1 MQRPVNL
8 ILKIQTRYN
17 QLTKAEK
24 KIADYVLKDKE
35 NIIYMSI
42 TELANACGV
51 GETSVYRFCQT
62 MKFRGYQE
70 FKMELSLYLASSRT
84 NDTEDESQDFGFE
97 KERMDRQFEA
107 IKETYQLLDL
117 KAITRIVEMMEKAN
131 SIFFFGVGGSAQTA
145 QDFWN
150 KFLRITPK
158 VRIIQDAH
166 MQAMAASLLTE
177 DDLVFLI
184 SYSGSTKDIVNIA
197 DIAKETHAKIVGITR
212 YQKSPLT
219 KYTDEILL
227 CGSKESPLEGGS
239 LTVKTSQ
246 IYLLDLLY
254 TTYYQRNKKC
264 SVRNQ
269 HRSSQAV
276 VDRLF

>member
-8 ILKIQTRYN
+8 ILKIQTQYN
-17 QLTKAEK
+17 QFTKAEK
-24 KIADYVLKDKE
+24 KIADYVLSYKE

-42 TELANACGV
+42 TELANVCAV
-51 GETSVYRFCQT
+51 GETSVYRFCRT
-62 MKFRGYQE
+62 MEFGGYQE
-70 FKMELSLYLASSRT
+70 FKMELSLYLASNRT
-84 NDTEDESQDFGFE
+84 ENIEKENQEFRIE
-97 KERMDRQFEA
+97 KERMKRQIDAVE
-107 IKETYQLLDL
+107 ETYQLLDMRS
-117 KAITRIVEMMEKAN
+117 IIRVVEMMEEAN

-145 QDFWN
+145 QDFWS
-150 KFLRITPK
+150 KFLRITSK

-166 MQAMAASLLTE
+166 LQAMATSLLTE
-177 DDLVFLI
+177 KDLVFLV
-184 SYSGSTKDIVNIA
+184 SYSGATKDIVNIA
-197 DIAKETHAKIVGITR
+197 DIAKGVNAHVVGITR

-254 TTYYQRNKKC
+254 TIYYKRNKESSIK
-264 SVRNQ
+264 NQ
-269 HRSSQAV
+269 HKSSQAV
-276 VDRLF
+276 VDKLF